1 MGIKPQ
7 SHHWET
13 ISSHWRN
20 VGCPLRPCPDDIENY
35 TKLIDPHGRDAIRA
49 LILGVTPELYHFAWP
64 AGSTVHSVDRSRAM
78 IKAIWPGPAES
89 ATNADWLDMPFPDE
103 SFDCVLCDG
112 GLTLLE
118 YPRSQ
123 QVLSATLARV
133 LRRRGQFI
141 SRLFANPDQSEKPAA
156 VLSDLGAGNIPSVHI
171 LKLRLAMAL
180 QRSAESGIV
189 LEHVFETIIREF
201 GSLDGLHAST
211 GWPQGE
217 VSTLSSYY
225 LSKDR
230 YHFFTRQQAI
240 EVLTTGGGLV
250 FERAIESSYPL
261 GERCPFLSFR
271 KV

>member
-1 MGIKPQ
+1 MIIRPQ

-13 ISSHWRN
+13 IASHWRN
-20 VGCPLRPCPDDIENY
+20 VGCPLRPCPDDIGNY

-49 LILGVTPELYHFAWP
+49 LILGVTPELYHLAWP
-64 AGSTVHSVDRSRAM
+64 AGSTVQSADRSSAM
-78 IKAIWPGPAES
+78 IKAIWPGPPES
-89 ATNADWLDMPFPDE
+89 ATNTDWLDMPFPDE

-112 GLTLLE
+112 GMTLLE

-123 QVLSATLARV
+123 QVLSSTLARI
-133 LRRRGQFI
+133 LKRRGQFI
-141 SRLFANPDQSEKPAA
+141 IRLFENPDQSEKPAA
-156 VLSDLGAGNIPSVHI
+156 VLSDLRAGNIPSVHV

-189 LEHVFETIIREF
+189 LEHVFETIIQEF
-201 GSLDGLHAST
+201 GSLDGLYAST

-217 VSTLSSYY
+217 VSTLTSYY

-240 EVLTTGGGLV
+240 EVLSSGGGLA
-250 FERAIESSYPL
+250 FERGIESSYLL
-261 GERCPFLSFR
+261 GERCPLLSFR